1 MKYNKNTVSDK
12 NDRIGTGKI
21 LAPWGQNSQSLI
33 QFLYHVAPSYH
44 KWSNKCPGRLFK
56 FKSPSGGF

>member
-12 NDRIGTGKI
+12 NNRIGTGKI

-33 QFLYHVAPSYH
+33 QVL
-44 KWSNKCPGRLFK
+44 
-56 FKSPSGGF
+56 